1 MIFLLKILNRKIIY
15 IFILQIF
22 LSLIFSNKS
31 ISNEKNF
38 SIYNINI
45 SEKFDHKFS
54 KDKVIEKAFIEAF
67 NNLSRRILISNDLQ
81 KIKNVNLN
89 EIKQLIENFKIENEK
104 FKENKY
110 FATFTINFNK
120 KEIIDFFEKKKVF
133 FALPTKLDV
142 FLLPILV
149 ENEELKFFNQ
159 NKFYNNEWN
168 SKNNQDFLI
177 NYILPLEDIDD
188 LTSLISTV
196 DDLENL
202 DVLPISTKY
211 NLNNYILCL
220 IYDSK
225 KKIRVYSKIKIQ
237 EKYVNSNLI
246 LESIDLENTELI
258 KDYIEKIKIHYDD
271 IWKKNNQLDIA
282 IKLPFRIILNTDSNL
297 KIQEFE
303 NALKKIE
310 QIYYFSIKQFD
321 INQNVYE
328 IIYNGNPETIKKNFA
343 VQNIKLEYID
353 QKWIVNE

>member
-22 LSLIFSNKS
+22 LSLIFLNKS

-38 SIYNINI
+38 SIQNINI

-54 KDKVIEKAFIEAF
+54 KDKIIEKAFIEAF

-120 KEIIDFFEKKKVF
+120 KEIIDFFEKKKVL
-133 FALPTKLDV
+133 FALPAKLDI

-149 ENEELKFFNQ
+149 ENEKLKFFNQ

-177 NYILPLEDIDD
+177 NYVLPLEDIDD
-188 LTSLISTV
+188 LTSLISTA

-220 IYDSK
+220 IYDNK

-246 LESIDLENTELI
+246 LKSIDLENTKLI
-258 KDYIEKIKIHYDD
+258 KDYIEIIKIHYDD
-271 IWKKNNQLDIA
+271 IWKKNNQLNIA

-310 QIYYFSIKQFD
+310 QIYSFSIKQFD
-321 INQNVYE
+321 IKQNVYE

>member
-54 KDKVIEKAFIEAF
+54 KDKIIEKAFIEAF
-67 NNLSRRILISNDLQ
+67 NNLSRRILISTDLQ
-81 KIKNVNLN
+81 KVKSVNLN

-104 FKENKY
+104 FKGNRY
-110 FATFTINFNK
+110 FAEFTVNFNK
-120 KEIIDFFEKKKVF
+120 KEIINFFERKKVF
-133 FALPTKLDV
+133 FSLPTKLDI
-142 FLLPILV
+142 FLLPILI
-149 ENEELKFFNQ
+149 ENEKLRFFNQ

-168 SKNNQDFLI
+168 NKNNQDFLI

-188 LTSLISTV
+188 LTSLVSTIN
-196 DDLENL
+196 DLESL
-202 DVLPISTKY
+202 DILSISNKY
-211 NLNNYILCL
+211 NLNNNILCL
-220 IYDSK
+220 LYVNEK
-225 KKIRVYSKIKIQ
+225 KLRVYSKIKIQ

-246 LESIDLENTELI
+246 LESIDLANTKLI

-303 NALKKIE
+303 NAMKKIE

-321 INQNVYE
+321 INQNIYE
-328 IIYNGNPETIKKNFA
+328 IIYNGNPDTVKKNFA
-343 VQNIKLEYID
+343 AHNIILEYID